1 MDVSQTWFEN
11 KEHIRIVHEQ
21 ETKNQIIEEDNVV
34 QLILISLHP
43 LRNKVISLSLI
54 DHQSIKSFS
63 EYISLNIN
71 S

>member
-11 KEHIRIVHEQ
+11 KEQIRIVHEQ
-21 ETKNQIIEEDNVV
+21 ETKNQRTEEDNVV
-34 QLILISLHP
+34 KLILISLHP
-43 LRNKVISLSLI
+43 QRNKVTGLSLI
-54 DHQSIKSFS
+54 DHQSIESFL